1 MAVAERLAVLVPQ
14 ALQALR
20 PQALPVRRA
29 EPGVR
34 HEGMP
39 GQHPEAPDR
48 ALPADAAVVAAAF
61 N

>member
-1 MAVAERLAVLVPQ
+1 MAVAAEERLAVLVP
-14 ALQALR
+14 QALR

-34 HEGMP
+34 HEATP
-39 GQHPEAPDR
+39 GGHPEAPDR
-48 ALPADAAVVAAAF
+48 ALPADVAVVAAAF